1 MKFIFSFFICLI
13 FVLPVLANNQCENLT
28 QNTTPTCTASGGCV
42 WDYGACSQCQSGTYS
57 APNDN
62 TCTPCP
68 TGFDSDWTSQHKT
81 HPKGASSCSDWECES
96 NYFPT
101 DTNNDGNYD
110 ICSPCDPTTLPQ
122 NAQFTD
128 SCAWRCNTGYY
139 KNGTT
144 CNSCPSNST
153 TNAPGATNISQ
164 CFCTGSHYMTSNNT
178 CAPCPEHVAQCNS
191 LSYTDVTC
199 ESGYIKSVS
208 NGIVTC
214 SPCPEHAVQSGSTC
228 KCNKGYY
235 GDGNTCTACPYGTTS
250 ALGSTDVSNCQMTP
264 DTQFCD
270 ANGENCMKLLSDA
283 TNIN

>member
-1 MKFIFSFFICLI
+1 MKFIFSFFLCLI
-13 FVLPVLANNQCENLT
+13 LVSPVLADQCINQTNQNCINTAGCEWV
-28 QNTTPTCTASGGCV
+28 A
-42 WDYGACSQCQSGTYS
+42 GACSQCESGWYS
-57 APNDN
+57 APGDN
-62 TCTPCP
+62 ACLSCES
-68 TGFDSDWTSQHKT
+68 GFDSGWTSQHKT
-81 HPKGASSCSDWECES
+81 HPKGASSCSDWECAS
-96 NYFPT
+96 DYFPT
-101 DTNNDGNYD
+101 DTNDDGNYD
-110 ICSPCDPTTLPQ
+110 SCSPCNPATLPQ

-191 LSYTDVTC
+191 LSYTNVTC

-214 SPCPEHAVQSGSTC
+214 SKCPEHAEQSGDTC
-228 KCNKGYY
+228 VCTTGYY
-235 GDGNTCTACPYGTTS
+235 SDGNTCTACPYGTTS
-250 ALGSTDVSNCQMTP
+250 ALGSTDVSNCQMTAN
-264 DTQFCD
+264 TQFCD
-270 ANGENCMKLLSDA
+270 ANGENCMKILSGA